1 MVIGSGTEPGAPV
14 TERPVALPPVD
25 QREVAMPIS
34 PYLDG
39 ERFDPETK
47 RVLGV
52 AFELIRISLRTG
64 DCDDDV
70 YRAIARKLIELNK
83 AGEHNPEVLCDQA
96 LKAFSQPPP
105 DET

>member
-1 MVIGSGTEPGAPV
+1 V

-47 RVLGV
+47 RVLGM
-52 AFELIRISLRTG
+52 AFELVRISLRTG

-70 YRAIARKLIELNK
+70 YRAIATSRRPASTIPRFC
-83 AGEHNPEVLCDQA
+83 AIRP
-96 LKAFSQPPP
+96 
-105 DET
+105 